1 MTPAGARIPMPTVAA
16 GKAPRRARAE
26 QRSEPAL
33 SLLRSA
39 HADPAVGLPGELIG
53 RLECH
58 VAADFS
64 AVRVHRGA
72 ASQRASDRLGAS
84 AYTLGR
90 HVHLGTEAAMLNS
103 AALQALLAHEAV
115 HAGQQGGGSPS
126 LDGPLR
132 LGAPADASEAEAEDI
147 AARCLVAPSRAGAQP
162 LAQPLS
168 QRHAPR
174 IQRHLRGPYATPDG
188 TFNLDMRT
196 VSAPGGDSGMMGLIE
211 FRAAPQT
218 PDSEHIRLLQVV
230 KVTAGSAGLDLQ
242 WSGDQA
248 DRNKVRTTEDTP
260 HGITGGYFVDHDPTK
275 AQPRGKAKDKAVSPY
290 YNDYYNAGKSAEIS
304 REGRKKGSTVEPAVL
319 GDFPGST
326 GERVFRFETAA
337 RATETGYLYASLEWG
352 FEISDAAK
360 GTVTSEFAR
369 ASWVQ
374 SNTFDAAVGAFDEF
388 YRNPG
393 AASAPAK

>member
-1 MTPAGARIPMPTVAA
+1 MMPAVARLPVPPIAA

-26 QRSEPAL
+26 RRPEPAL
-33 SLLRSA
+33 SLLRDA
-39 HADPAVGLPGELIG
+39 HADPAAALPAELIG
-53 RLECH
+53 RLERH
-58 VAADFS
+58 VAADFTG
-64 AVRVHRGA
+64 VRVHRGA
-72 ASQRASDRLGAS
+72 ASQRASDRLGAR

-90 HVHLGTEAAMLNS
+90 HVHLGADAAMLDG

-115 HAGQQGGGSPS
+115 HAVQQGGGSPS
-126 LDGPLR
+126 LDGTVR
-132 LGAPADASEAEAEDI
+132 LGAPGDASEAEAEAI
-147 AARCLVAPSRAGAQP
+147 AARCLAAPSRAGAQP
-162 LAQPLS
+162 PAQPLL

-260 HGITGGYFVDHDPTK
+260 HGITGGYFVDHNPAK

-290 YNDYYNAGKSAEIS
+290 YNDYYKSPKIS

-319 GDFPGST
+319 GDFPGSIS
-326 GERVFRFETAA
+326 ERVFRFETAA
-337 RATETGYLYASLEWG
+337 KATETGYLYASLEWG

-360 GTVTSEFAR
+360 GTVTGEFAR

-393 AASAPAK
+393 AASAPTK

>member
-1 MTPAGARIPMPTVAA
+1 MMPASTRLATPPVVTSKGRQPARAERRPEPVLNLL
-16 GKAPRRARAE
+16 RRARG
-26 QRSEPAL
+26 
-33 SLLRSA
+33 
-39 HADPAVGLPGELIG
+39 DPAVGLPAELSG
-53 RLECH
+53 RLERH

-72 ASQRASDRLGAS
+72 ASQRAADRLGAS

-90 HVHLGTEAAMLNS
+90 HVHLGAEAAALDG
-103 AALQALLAHEAV
+103 AALQALLAHEAT
-115 HAGQQGGGSPS
+115 HAVQQGGGSPS
-126 LDGPLR
+126 LDRGLR
-132 LGAPADASEAEAEDI
+132 LGAPGDASEVEAETV
-147 AARCLVAPSRAGAQP
+147 AAHCLGAPSQAGARP
-162 LAQPLS
+162 LV

-188 TFNLDMRT
+188 TFELDMRT

-248 DRNKVRTTEDTP
+248 DRNKVRTSEDTA
-260 HGITGGYFVDHDPTK
+260 HGITGGYFVDHDAAK
-275 AQPRGKAKDKAVSPY
+275 AEAEPRKKAADKAVSPY
-290 YNDYYNAGKSAEIS
+290 YNDYYKSAKIT
-304 REGRKKGSTVEPAVL
+304 REGRKKGSTVEPSVL
-319 GDFPGST
+319 GDFPSSS

-360 GTVTSEFAR
+360 GTVTGEFAR

-374 SNTFDAAVGAFDEF
+374 SNTLDAAVGAFDEF

-393 AASAPAK
+393 AASAPKK